1 MYLPTR
7 TSDTSR
13 NPSVARPCLTVMP
26 CGSFTTGLGVT
37 TIFAITA
44 GDLGERFG
52 AQVVQML
59 GAAEHRSE
67 RIRPCVSEE
76 RRPQRHRWA
85 AWAPKIRRGAP
96 AGIARSTFVPWFWW
110 KQRLADQA
118 LIRRQVA
125 FARLRDDFV
134 GEARRLRLLVPAGAD
149 KPLTYKLLVV

>member
-59 GAAEHRSE
+59 GAAEHRSA
-67 RIRPCVSEE
+67 RIVPCVSEE
-76 RRPQRHRWA
+76 RRPQQRRWA
-85 AWAPKIRRGAP
+85 ALAPKIRRGAP
-96 AGIARSTFVPWFWW
+96 AGIARSTFVPRLGWE
-110 KQRLADQA
+110 QRLADQT
-118 LIRRQVA
+118 LVGRQIPLA
-125 FARLRDDFV
+125 GLRDDVV
-134 GEARRLRLLVPAGAD
+134 GQPRGLGLLVPAGSGQPVAHE
-149 KPLTYKLLVV
+149 